1 MASKYERLK
10 ARMRGVAEKTR
21 QGVQHGVYAA
31 ETLGACALTAYVSG
45 RMSDEEGE
53 FGFKGV
59 PYALLGSGVVYLG
72 AMFAGSK
79 LMGDLFAVGNG
90 IASAHIGRV
99 LYEYGVTAKNEA
111 GTTGTRG
118 VAPRQLNQQAVRFGT
133 GFDSIRERM
142 AA

>member
-1 MASKYERLK
+1 MASKYEKLK
-10 ARMRGVAEKTR
+10 ARMRGVAAKTR
-21 QGVQHGVYAA
+21 EGVQQGVHAA

-72 AMFAGSK
+72 AMFAGK
-79 LMGDLFAVGNG
+79 MMPDLFAVGNG

-111 GTTGTRG
+111 SSAGTRG
-118 VAPRQLNQQAVRFGT
+118 VPRQLPQQRVSFGT